1 MNVQLRMLACPE
13 YRKWLTITNLI
24 VTHYFVWCVYVYT
37 RCTRQRSMSFSIAP
51 PQLKLNLAVST
62 KLPGH
67 QVSKTQP
74 VSAPPPSTGLQI
86 HTISLIIFK
95 ICIMLV
101 YVCERVLENVRVY
114 VVG

>member
-1 MNVQLRMLACPE
+1 MANYHKSDSNSLFCLVCVCVHTVYKTEVNVFLYC
-13 YRKWLTITNLI
+13 
-24 VTHYFVWCVYVYT
+24 
-37 RCTRQRSMSFSIAP
+37 P
-51 PQLKLNLAVST
+51 PQLKLNLAVSI

-101 YVCERVLENVRVY
+101 YVCERVLENVRMY